1 MSPFHRSSETA
12 VRKFRQGAH
21 GTWHAHSTEH
31 RVSCFGEDHHGEKT
45 GVPGDDPMKAS
56 LEWIE
61 MTQEADFS
69 DPLFDLPG
77 RNAEVLKAL
86 HRFIHPRFPLRS
98 SDMQALGGNT
108 LSDVS
113 VRLTMFE
120 GHGTISVTAEK
131 FSGYFRGLKRDEDI
145 GVCNECITLASQG
158 LASAMPENR
167 VSAVATQAISWA
179 PTGRWHGRR
188 AQLPERGCQ
197 TGCGTQ
203 PERIGKHYGDSVH
216 QRGDSRRE

>member
-1 MSPFHRSSETA
+1 
-12 VRKFRQGAH
+12 
-21 GTWHAHSTEH
+21 
-31 RVSCFGEDHHGEKT
+31 
-45 GVPGDDPMKAS
+45 MKAS

-77 RNAEVLKAL
+77 RNTEVLKAL
-86 HRFIHPRFPLRS
+86 HRSIHPRFPLRS

-167 VSAVATQAISWA
+167 VSAVATQAIFWA
-179 PTGRWHGRR
+179 PTG
-188 AQLPERGCQ
+188 
-197 TGCGTQ
+197 
-203 PERIGKHYGDSVH
+203 
-216 QRGDSRRE
+216 

>member
-1 MSPFHRSSETA
+1 
-12 VRKFRQGAH
+12 
-21 GTWHAHSTEH
+21 
-31 RVSCFGEDHHGEKT
+31 
-45 GVPGDDPMKAS
+45 MKAS

-77 RNAEVLKAL
+77 RNTEVLKAL
-86 HRFIHPRFPLRS
+86 HRSIHPRFPLRS

-120 GHGTISVTAEK
+120 GHGTISVTAET

-167 VSAVATQAISWA
+167 VSAVATQAIFWA
-179 PTGRWHGRR
+179 PTG
-188 AQLPERGCQ
+188 
-197 TGCGTQ
+197 
-203 PERIGKHYGDSVH
+203 
-216 QRGDSRRE
+216 

>member
-1 MSPFHRSSETA
+1 M
-12 VRKFRQGAH
+12 
-21 GTWHAHSTEH
+21 
-31 RVSCFGEDHHGEKT
+31 KT
-45 GVPGDDPMKAS
+45 S
-56 LEWIE
+56 LEWME

-69 DPLFDLPG
+69 DPLFDLSG
-77 RNAEVLKAL
+77 RNTEVLKAL

-108 LSDVS
+108 LSDVR
-113 VRLTMFE
+113 VLLTMFE

-131 FSGYFRGLKRDEDI
+131 FSGHFKGLRRDEDI

-158 LASAMPENR
+158 LESAMPENR
-167 VSAVATQAISWA
+167 VSAVATQAVFGA
-179 PTGRWHGRR
+179 PTRRRHGRR

-203 PERIGKHYGDSVH
+203 PEKFGKHYGDSVH
-216 QRGDSRRE
+216 QPGDLRRE

>member
-1 MSPFHRSSETA
+1 
-12 VRKFRQGAH
+12 
-21 GTWHAHSTEH
+21 
-31 RVSCFGEDHHGEKT
+31 
-45 GVPGDDPMKAS
+45 MKAS

-77 RNAEVLKAL
+77 RDTEVLKAL
-86 HRFIHPRFPLRS
+86 HRFIHPRFPLSS

-113 VRLTMFE
+113 VRLTMLE
-120 GHGTISVTAEK
+120 GYGTISVTAEK
-131 FSGYFRGLKRDEDI
+131 FSGYFRGLTRDEHI

-167 VSAVATQAISWA
+167 ISTVATQAIFWA
-179 PTGRWHGRR
+179 PTRRRHGGR

-197 TGCGTQ
+197 TGCGT
-203 PERIGKHYGDSVH
+203 RA
-216 QRGDSRRE
+216 